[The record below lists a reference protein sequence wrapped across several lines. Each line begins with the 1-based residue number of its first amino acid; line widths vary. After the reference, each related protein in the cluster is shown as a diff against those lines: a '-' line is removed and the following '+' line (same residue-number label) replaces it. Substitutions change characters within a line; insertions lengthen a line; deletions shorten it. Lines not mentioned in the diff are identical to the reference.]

1 MKTSQGSPA
10 SSVTR
15 KPGTH
20 HVEMRTPRRATRPDS
35 ELHGPDGAK
44 RNTGFAPPALARRN
58 ARWVI
63 RIMIQMKGPPK
74 NATPIMKTKAV
85 ASRKWDNITA
95 TTIPALEEIGRAS
108 CRERV

>member
-1 MKTSQGSPA
+1 MS
-10 SSVTR
+10 
-15 KPGTH
+15 
-20 HVEMRTPRRATRPDS
+20 TPRRATRPDS

-44 RNTGFAPPALARRN
+44 RNTGFAARALARRN

-74 NATPIMKTKAV
+74 NATPIMNTKAV

-95 TTIPALEEIGRAS
+95 TTIPALEAS
-108 CRERV
+108 TADTGMPSLLKRPSAAGA